1 MAEVM
6 KCNKKFEPWVVK
18 NEEKMMDATEF
29 GCSLEAARDSL
40 EAIMVW
46 KAESLAMKAVL
57 DRGNKAAQLMSSHEN
72 ADQVKKIER
81 QFFNNFSILSITQT
95 NAPSTM
101 PVSKTSNK
109 QV

>member
-1 MAEVM
+1 M

-18 NEEKMMDATEF
+18 NEEKMMDATEL

-57 DRGNKAAQLMSSHEN
+57 DRGNKAAHVLARECRSGQKE
-72 ADQVKKIER
+72 
-81 QFFNNFSILSITQT
+81 
-95 NAPSTM
+95 
-101 PVSKTSNK
+101 
-109 QV
+109 

>member
-1 MAEVM
+1 M

-18 NEEKMMDATEF
+18 NEEKMMDTTEL

-72 ADQVKKIER
+72 ADQVRKIER
-81 QFFNNFSILSITQT
+81 QFFNNFPILSITQT
-95 NAPSTM
+95 NAPSTI
-101 PVSKTSNK
+101 PVPKMSNK